1 MVQPLTRETGAAVD
15 ENPGCDG
22 QEFPC
27 GAPALCSSFRLI
39 LQGPRATAPH
49 QGGAEG
55 VAFEVSHSS
64 V

>member
-1 MVQPLTRETGAAVD
+1 MVQPLTRETGTAVD

-39 LQGPRATAPH
+39 LWACYCQ
-49 QGGAEG
+49 
-55 VAFEVSHSS
+55 VSSKEMTQL
-64 V
+64 